1 MVCSVAKVVPVP
13 VLTVMFAVPPFSAI
27 DASSTEK
34 TSAGTPSSSVMV
46 SVCCDPMS
54 TDDLEALINMVSSAS
69 WMRSSTPVTVTVTL
83 DACAPEPAG
92 SASVF
97 EPMV

>member
-34 TSAGTPSSSVMV
+34 TSAGASSSSVMV
-46 SVCCDPMS
+46 PMAVAS
-54 TDDLEALINMVSSAS
+54 ERVAPPWEGLLNVTEKTSLFSSILS
-69 WMRSSTPVTVTVTL
+69 
-83 DACAPEPAG
+83 
-92 SASVF
+92 
-97 EPMV
+97 